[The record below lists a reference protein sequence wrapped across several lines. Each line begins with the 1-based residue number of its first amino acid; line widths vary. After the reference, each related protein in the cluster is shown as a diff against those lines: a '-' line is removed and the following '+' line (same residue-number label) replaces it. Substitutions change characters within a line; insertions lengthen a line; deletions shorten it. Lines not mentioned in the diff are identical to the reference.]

1 MIPLDAVLRWLN
13 FRRSGE
19 IPKFVVCVENS
30 VVGVSG
36 LSATSVCGLLSIEF
50 IELISQL
57 VDIRFWVGIG
67 HLEFSLVHCRFCM
80 LIKEN

>member
-1 MIPLDAVLRWLN
+1 MIPLDAVLWQLN
-13 FRRSGE
+13 FRRSSE

-36 LSATSVCGLLSIEF
+36 LSGTSAYGLLSTEF

-57 VDIRFWVGIG
+57 AGIGFWVGIG
-67 HLEFSLVHCRFCM
+67 HLEFSLVRC
-80 LIKEN
+80 